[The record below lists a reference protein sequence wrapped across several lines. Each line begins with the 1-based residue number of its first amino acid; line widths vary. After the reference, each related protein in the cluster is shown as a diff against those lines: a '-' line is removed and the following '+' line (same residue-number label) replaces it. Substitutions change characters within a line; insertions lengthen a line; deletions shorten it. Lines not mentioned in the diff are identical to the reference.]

1 MHIAIY
7 LDDGEVLSKKTSVA
21 GQTRS
26 AVYGDRGWGRH
37 RPAAQRDCRHPSDA
51 AVCAGWFILGIAILT
66 PIFHTTW
73 ENTQMDC
80 KEERKKDETFANC
93 RSRQSA
99 MVTKA
104 AWFELWGFKIGDLGA
119 PLSRSVAH
127 CLLELQGVFFN
138 WCSPKSSKCF
148 LVSKMFR
155 TFKLVPP

>member
-37 RPAAQRDCRHPSDA
+37 CPAAQRDCRHPSDA

-104 AWFELWGFKIGDLGA
+104 A
-119 PLSRSVAH
+119 
-127 CLLELQGVFFN
+127 
-138 WCSPKSSKCF
+138 
-148 LVSKMFR
+148 
-155 TFKLVPP
+155 